1 MEKSCIFLNEFLV
14 GGYMIKRLSYRIMP
28 LKHIKK
34 INQRKRE
41 MWERHKAF
49 MEYVRLR
56 ELKRVGKN
64 NV

>member
-1 MEKSCIFLNEFLV
+1 
-14 GGYMIKRLSYRIMP
+14 MIKRLSYRIMP